1 MTKTIRILAALSLV
15 ALSIGLGA
23 CGGDDESE
31 EPSAAAETEQ
41 QAETPTAAEEA
52 EAEPEADSGGGVAE
66 PGTEL
71 SVGDSALVKF
81 KPLVGEGE
89 FELDVAVKKLEKRSL
104 DDLEGIQL
112 DADQKT
118 ATPYFVTVSVTNP
131 GEEDVPVK
139 DNDPD
144 VRFDGIDDRGQEQ
157 TNVIIIGDFPPCE
170 DKEAPK
176 PFAKGESYE
185 SCLIYLI
192 PGGGT
197 LDAVQWT
204 GADEYISEP
213 VVWK

>member
-1 MTKTIRILAALSLV
+1 MTRTIRTLAALLLV
-15 ALSIGLGA
+15 ALGIALAA
-23 CGGDDESE
+23 CGGDDESD
-31 EPSAAAETEQ
+31 EPAPAADTEQ
-41 QAETPTAAEEA
+41 PAETPTAAEETEA
-52 EAEPEADSGGGVAE
+52 EAEADSGGTAK

-71 SVGDSALVKF
+71 AVGDTAHVEF

-89 FELDVAVKKLEKRSL
+89 YELDVAVASIEERSL

-112 DADQKT
+112 DEEQKSS
-118 ATPYFVTVSVTNP
+118 TPYFVKVRVENP
-131 GEEDVPVK
+131 GGEEVPVK

-144 VRFDGIDDRGQEQ
+144 VRFDGVDDRGQEQ
-157 TNVIIIGDFPPCE
+157 SNVIIIGDFKPCE
-170 DKEAPK
+170 DTEAPR
-176 PFAKGESYE
+176 PFGKGESYE